1 MGLLHLL
8 PLSFPSMVWTFK
20 HHSSQPCRVK
30 LISVDIILLLPFS
43 NSSEAACFLSYLTPS
58 RKNTGRLVSKFR
70 LAATSFQ
77 RRDKQKQ
84 VTFPSLS
91 RKGEKTPNLFGDSF
105 GGVPKHILDSARK
118 PEEPEPDSPSSAG
131 AVKAAAPPLCQAAG
145 FEHRPRAP
153 HRLGEGGRPPPFR
166 GRPSPTL

>member
-91 RKGEKTPNLFGDSF
+91 RKGEKTPNPFGVSKQ
-105 GGVPKHILDSARK
+105 GELPQSHSRAR
-118 PEEPEPDSPSSAG
+118 PAG
-131 AVKAAAPPLCQAAG
+131 RLRNWAG
-145 FEHRPRAP
+145 
-153 HRLGEGGRPPPFR
+153 
-166 GRPSPTL
+166 